1 MRFNRLLSSSLAAM
15 ALVLAVAPL
24 AHARDMVSVKGSVVN
39 MRSGPGL
46 KAPVTWT
53 IPQGYPLQVVGRK
66 GDWVQVRDFE
76 NDKGWV
82 KRSLTT
88 NKPHHV
94 VKAPVANIRSAPNTG
109 SRIVGK
115 AERGDVLRTLQTQ
128 GNWVKVHIADQGP
141 TGWVARSLLWGW

>member
-1 MRFNRLLSSSLAAM
+1 MRFNRLLSSSLSAM

-128 GNWVKVHIADQGP
+128 GN
-141 TGWVARSLLWGW
+141 

>member
-66 GDWVQVRDFE
+66 GDWVQVRDF
-76 NDKGWV
+76 
-82 KRSLTT
+82 
-88 NKPHHV
+88 
-94 VKAPVANIRSAPNTG
+94 
-109 SRIVGK
+109 
-115 AERGDVLRTLQTQ
+115 
-128 GNWVKVHIADQGP
+128 
-141 TGWVARSLLWGW
+141 

>member
-24 AHARDMVSVKGSVVN
+24 AHARDMVSIKGSVVN

-82 KRSLTT
+82 KRSLTSKT
-88 NKPHHV
+88 PHHV
-94 VKAPVANIRSAPNTG
+94 VKAPVANIRSAPSTG

-128 GNWVKVHIADQGP
+128 GNWVKVHSADQGP

>member
-24 AHARDMVSVKGSVVN
+24 AHARDMVSVKGAVVN
-39 MRSGPGL
+39 MRSAPG
-46 KAPVTWT
+46 T
-53 IPQGYPLQVVGRK
+53 
-66 GDWVQVRDFE
+66 
-76 NDKGWV
+76 
-82 KRSLTT
+82 S
-88 NKPHHV
+88 
-94 VKAPVANIRSAPNTG
+94 